1 MRQEWESQCQ
11 FVGRE
16 KWQNVNELIIKLK
29 WDASRL
35 TTSAMEKY
43 PNPKGIN
50 LIEPSPSKKLFS
62 AAKKKLF
69 SNYEISDSV
78 MMSPSSTMFRFLLNG
93 TSQPWI
99 CQSVTFS
106 FSLVLPF
113 FSRPL
118 VSVPKMDTA
127 APTTSRCRAGTPLSL
142 WLILAL
148 SPIILRGIN
157 RLSFILWLNIS
168 VCHPVTRGLE
178 VVNIYSIMYIYKD
191 IYIYIHIFTAVIFW

>member
-1 MRQEWESQCQ
+1 MRQEWASECQ
-11 FVGRE
+11 LVGRE

-113 FSRPL
+113 FFFPPSTRLRAQNGHCGPDDESL
-118 VSVPKMDTA
+118 PGRNAAFSVV
-127 APTTSRCRAGTPLSL
+127 
-142 WLILAL
+142 
-148 SPIILRGIN
+148 N
-157 RLSFILWLNIS
+157 FSFISNYTAWNKSLKLYPLAKHQRLPPSNSRSWS
-168 VCHPVTRGLE
+168 CK
-178 VVNIYSIMYIYKD
+178 YIQHYV
-191 IYIYIHIFTAVIFW
+191 YI